1 MSQNIPWEKTIKLWA
16 IICGNSHL
24 ITLRLVS
31 GMSLEQVLHCP
42 HPLIISSGWWTKARC
57 LNRHLGVGM
66 GGWEMALITL
76 NLKSPLIL
84 SQMDFIIVHYLLKK
98 KSPIELSVIRSLKN
112 RNTKHVIFIYITCSV
127 LYLGFFVLFFSGV
140 KEYYEDSFLSGEAI
154 CDFKLFLIL
163 YKLNLMPAQNNMRKL
178 WEIVLEYCVLPY
190 ISIFSLFYPAVTVS
204 FTKW

>member
-1 MSQNIPWEKTIKLWA
+1 
-16 IICGNSHL
+16 
-24 ITLRLVS
+24 
-31 GMSLEQVLHCP
+31 
-42 HPLIISSGWWTKARC
+42 
-57 LNRHLGVGM
+57 M

-84 SQMDFIIVHYLLKK
+84 SQMDFIIAHYLLKK

-178 WEIVLEYCVLPY
+178 
-190 ISIFSLFYPAVTVS
+190 
-204 FTKW
+204 